1 MTTSASHPRL
11 FAVACPACGGRSA
24 ATAGMAGQP
33 ACCPQCAATFLV
45 PEPPASSVPTPA
57 TAAVALVV
65 ADVPP
70 APSDR
75 APVVADVRP
84 AAAELAPVVAAP
96 APITATTPAE
106 PARVTGGERSPAE
119 RSSPAAAFT
128 PVPAGDADPA
138 SDLPADVA
146 AEVRFQEPP
155 ARVVG
160 HGRHAV
166 ELRRLSPEEKEI
178 RRRRRN
184 ILLLLTG
191 AAILI
196 AIALL
201 FS

>member
-1 MTTSASHPRL
+1 MTTSASHHRL

-45 PEPPASSVPTPA
+45 PELPASSVPTPA
-57 TAAVALVV
+57 
-65 ADVPP
+65 
-70 APSDR
+70 PSDL
-75 APVVADVRP
+75 APVVVDVAPATAD
-84 AAAELAPVVAAP
+84 LAPVVAAP
-96 APITATTPAE
+96 TPIAATAPAE
-106 PARVTGGERSPAE
+106 PGRGTGGTQSPAE
-119 RSSPAAAFT
+119 DSPPAAAAFT
-128 PVPAGDADPA
+128 PVPAADLDPA
-138 SDLPADVA
+138 SDLPAGVA

-155 ARVVG
+155 AKVVG
-160 HGRHAV
+160 RGRHAV

>member
-70 APSDR
+70 A
-75 APVVADVRP
+75 
-84 AAAELAPVVAAP
+84 AAELAPVVAAP

-128 PVPAGDADPA
+128 PVPAADADPA